1 MAQQL
6 QFALLHH
13 YDSRTLGIDL
23 PILLRSGI
31 QAVEFVASLDT
42 GASYCI
48 FERALGERLGLVIES
63 GLPQVIGSVRGSF
76 LTYGHEILLS
86 VLGIETTATVYFA
99 ADETFT
105 RNVLG
110 RQGWP
115 PGAGGLRQP
124 ALPQRLRRSRL
135 NAHAACYLFS
145 AFCTA
150 GRMLSSGR

>member
-110 RQGWP
+110 RQGWLDRVRL
-115 PGAGGLRQP
+115 GLVDYDSQLYLSAYDDP
-124 ALPQRLRRSRL
+124 A
-135 NAHAACYLFS
+135 
-145 AFCTA
+145 
-150 GRMLSSGR
+150 